1 LFYLNIILNVNFFIA
16 YFCSICILFG
26 VYLFYC
32 FFSNKLLVW
41 IYDFVH
47 VMVCFRF
54 CKTVFVCKLLKLM
67 SNYRFR
73 CVGMMVCLTRSFYI
87 LLILLPSCNF
97 CKYVQIYMYVDN

>member
-1 LFYLNIILNVNFFIA
+1 MLIFLLHIFVVYVFCWGIYLC
-16 YFCSICILFG
+16 Y
-26 VYLFYC
+26 Y

-54 CKTVFVCKLLKLM
+54 YKIVFVCKLLKLM

-73 CVGMMVCLTRSFYI
+73 CVVMMVCLTRSFYI

-97 CKYVQIYMYVDN
+97 RKCVQIYMYIDN